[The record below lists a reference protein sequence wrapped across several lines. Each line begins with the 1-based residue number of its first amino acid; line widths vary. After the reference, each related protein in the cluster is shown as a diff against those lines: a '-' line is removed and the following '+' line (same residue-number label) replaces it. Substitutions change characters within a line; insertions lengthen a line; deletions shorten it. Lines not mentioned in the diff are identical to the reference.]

1 MQKQLFH
8 IFAQLMDILYLM
20 IICSVSLAV
29 IFLIIFIIGAK
40 NGQFEDD
47 ESPAVRMLF
56 DSEIQKEKDQEK
68 KQPKDQIE
76 EDEKI
81 DKK

>member
-1 MQKQLFH
+1 
-8 IFAQLMDILYLM
+8 MDILYLM

-56 DSEIQKEKDQEK
+56 DSEVQKEKDEDK
-68 KQPKDQIE
+68 KHTEDEPE
-76 EDEKI
+76 GDEKI

>member
-1 MQKQLFH
+1 
-8 IFAQLMDILYLM
+8 MDILYLM

-68 KQPKDQIE
+68 KQLEDEIE

>member
-1 MQKQLFH
+1 
-8 IFAQLMDILYLM
+8 M

-68 KQPKDQIE
+68 KQLEDEIE